1 MLKRIIVWTAVL
13 LCLALPLR
21 GLAADAEK
29 DGKATEGA
37 AHEVAHAGE
46 HGAPLLPST
55 ADEGEA
61 FFIQPAVWTVI
72 IFVVM
77 LAILYPTAWKN
88 VLAGLKQREQ
98 RIRNDIAEAEAA
110 RAKAEATL
118 KEYNSQLAKAEA
130 RVREMLSNATH
141 EGEKLAESIRA
152 KGQAEAE
159 ETRQRAIRE
168 IETAKKQAITEIY
181 AQAAQ
186 LSTSV
191 AEKILRRSINVE
203 DQRDLVKRSLEELE
217 TVGR

>member
-1 MLKRIIVWTAVL
+1 MLKRLILVL
-13 LCLALPLR
+13 VMLTSFA
-21 GLAADAEK
+21 GWAAAAEHEPAA
-29 DGKATEGA
+29 GHAAGA
-37 AHEVAHAGE
+37 ATPREHE
-46 HGAPLLPST
+46 LLEFDKNS
-55 ADEGEA
+55 
-61 FFIQPAVWTVI
+61 AVWVLI
-72 IFVVM
+72 IFVVL

-88 VLAGLKQREQ
+88 VLAGLKQREA

-141 EGEKLAESIRA
+141 EGEKLAEAIQA

-168 IETAKKQAITEIY
+168 IEAAKKQAITEIY

-191 AEKILRRSINVE
+191 AEKILRRAINVE
-203 DQRDLVKRSLEELE
+203 DQRELVKRSLEELE